1 MLNSLNV
8 AHTGLTA
15 ARVSVENISNNIANE
30 NTPGYKKRVLQLSEM
45 AQMDSQFVGRG
56 VNVGSSYRVTSQ
68 YMYDKLL
75 SENSKSSYSE
85 KLTNML
91 SSVEAVFSETANSG
105 FSNDLSNYFQ
115 SVENLRSN
123 PNSLVYKNELKS
135 KGTII
140 ADSLSNLYTSI
151 EKQQLDEKEE
161 LKTNINRVND
171 IIKEIGSINE
181 KIERYDNTNIEL
193 LDKRDLLESELSNYV
208 DISSTIKDDVYELK
222 VSGVTVISNNTNVRS
237 LDLMEENTYQIDRFR
252 NTDGTSNIKLT
263 SPAIFDN
270 NDKITYKLNN
280 EYEVSVQI
288 GEMIDLDGDG
298 TKETTINANNIIR
311 ALAQKINTTTGLS
324 DYITAYNGDSL
335 VGGSG
340 TSDNYLR
347 IVSKFPGKSNSFEG
361 TVSIQE
367 IDDTSGST
375 VVEKRS
381 TISKNDNESS
391 VAQSTVALGL
401 YDTKIN
407 VKNGILKAQLENMS
421 TDSTM
426 NKYQT
431 YLDKLDAFAKTLS
444 DITDKYSVD
453 SNGKYI
459 YGEMASDAQNGTINS
474 IGLFSGSSV
483 KTLKFNSSNVN
494 DLTQNNLDYL
504 ATIQWKDDLNF
515 EGKAQGTT
523 SNNSYSLSHFY
534 NSIKIEVSSDNE
546 DVIASKDVQDAIKQ
560 SIKTSYDQLTKV
572 DKDEE
577 MLNLITFQAAY
588 TANAKI
594 ITAVDEMLQTLL
606 GIKR

>member
-15 ARVSVENISNNIANE
+15 ARVPVENISNNIANE

-56 VNVGSSYRVTSQ
+56 VSVGSAYRVTSQ

-105 FSNDLSNYFQ
+105 FSNDLSGYFQ

-123 PNSLVYKNELKS
+123 PNSLVYRNELKS
-135 KGTII
+135 KGTIL
-140 ADSLSNLYTSI
+140 ADSLSNLYTAVQ
-151 EKQQLDEKEE
+151 KQQSDEKDE
-161 LKTNINRVND
+161 LKTNIIRVND

-181 KIERYDNTNIEL
+181 KIQKYDTTNIEL

-208 DISSTIKDDVYELK
+208 DISSTSKDDVYELK
-222 VSGVTVISNNTNVRS
+222 ISGVTVISNNTNVRAV
-237 LDLMEENTYQIDRFR
+237 DLMEENTYQIDRFR
-252 NTDGTSNIKLT
+252 NSDGTSNIKLG
-263 SPAIFDN
+263 SGSFDA

-280 EYEVSVQI
+280 EDEVSVQI
-288 GEMIDLDGDG
+288 GESIDLDGDG
-298 TKETTINANNIIR
+298 TKETPINASNIIR
-311 ALAQKINTTTGLS
+311 ALAHKINTTTGIS
-324 DYITAYNGDSL
+324 DYVTAYNGDSSL
-335 VGGSG
+335 GYSGS
-340 TSDNYLR
+340 SDNYLR
-347 IVSKFPGKSNSFEG
+347 IVSKFPGETNSFEG
-361 TVSIQE
+361 RISIEE
-367 IDDTSGST
+367 IADASGST
-375 VVEKRS
+375 TVEKRS
-381 TISKNDNESS
+381 SISKNDNESTI
-391 VAQSTVALGL
+391 AQSTTALGL
-401 YDTKIN
+401 YETKIN

-431 YLDKLDAFAKTLS
+431 YLDKLDAFARTLS

-453 SNGKYI
+453 SSGKYI

-483 KTLKFNSSNVN
+483 KTLKFNSSAVN
-494 DLTQNNLDYL
+494 DLTQSSLDYL
-504 ATIQWKDDLNF
+504 ATIQWKEDLNF
-515 EGKAQGTT
+515 EGKAQGTV
-523 SNNSYSLSHFY
+523 SNDSYSLSHFY

-560 SIKTSYDQLTKV
+560 SIQTSYDQLTKV
-572 DKDEE
+572 DKDDE

-594 ITAVDEMLQTLL
+594 VTAIDDMLQTLL
-606 GIKR
+606 GMKR

>member
-1 MLNSLNV
+1 VLNSLNV

-56 VNVGSSYRVTSQ
+56 VSIGNSYRVTSQ

-75 SENSKSSYSE
+75 SENSKSNYNE

-91 SSVEAVFSETANSG
+91 SSVEAVFSETTNSG
-105 FSNDLSNYFQ
+105 FSNDLSSYFQ

-123 PNSLVYKNELKS
+123 PNSLVYRNELKS
-135 KGTII
+135 KGTIL
-140 ADSLSNLYTSI
+140 ADSLSNLYTAVQ
-151 EKQQLDEKEE
+151 KQQSDEKDE
-161 LKTNINRVND
+161 LKTNIIRVND

-181 KIERYDNTNIEL
+181 KIQKYDSSNLEL

-208 DISSTIKDDVYELK
+208 DISSTNKDNEYELK
-222 VSGVTVISNNTNVRS
+222 ISGVTVISNNTNVRS
-237 LDLMEENTYQIDRFR
+237 VDLMEENTYQIDRFR
-252 NTDGTSNIKLT
+252 NSDGTSNIKL
-263 SPAIFDN
+263 SSGSFDT

-288 GEMIDLDGDG
+288 GENIDLDGDG
-298 TKETTINANNIIR
+298 TKETAIDANNIIR
-311 ALAQKINTTTGLS
+311 ALAHKINTTTGIS
-324 DYITAYNGDSL
+324 DYVTAYNGDSL
-335 VGGSG
+335 LGYSG
-340 TSDNYLR
+340 TGDNYLR
-347 IVSKFPGKSNSFEG
+347 IVSKFPGETNSFEG
-361 TVSIQE
+361 RISIEE
-367 IDDTSGST
+367 IDDAVGST

-381 TISKNDNESS
+381 TIGKNDNESDT
-391 VAQSTVALGL
+391 AQSTVALGL
-401 YDTKIN
+401 YDTKVN

-453 SNGKYI
+453 SSGKYI
-459 YGEMASDAQNGTINS
+459 YGEMASDSQNGTINS
-474 IGLFSGSSV
+474 LGLFSGSSV
-483 KTLKFNSSNVN
+483 KTLKFNSSSVN
-494 DLTQNNLDYL
+494 DLTQTGLDYL
-504 ATIQWKDDLNF
+504 ATIQWKNDLNF
-515 EGKAQGTT
+515 EGKAQGTA
-523 SNNSYSLSHFY
+523 SNDSYSLSHFY

-546 DVIASKDVQDAIKQ
+546 DVINAKDVQDAIKQ
-560 SIKTSYDQLTKV
+560 SIQTSYDQLTKV

-594 ITAVDEMLQTLL
+594 VTAIDDMLQTLL
-606 GIKR
+606 GMKR

>member
-288 GEMIDLDGDG
+288 GEMIDLDGNG

>member
-1 MLNSLNV
+1 MLKSLNV

-30 NTPGYKKRVLQLSEM
+30 NTPGYKKRVLQLSEV

-56 VNVGSSYRVTSQ
+56 VSVGSAYRVTSQ

-75 SENSKSSYSE
+75 SENSKSNYNE

-91 SSVEAVFSETANSG
+91 SSVEAVFSETTNSG
-105 FSNDLSNYFQ
+105 FSNDLSAYFQ

-123 PNSLVYKNELKS
+123 PNSLVYRNELKS
-135 KGTII
+135 KGTIL
-140 ADSLSNLYTSI
+140 ADSLSNLYTAVQ
-151 EKQQLDEKEE
+151 KQQSDEKDE
-161 LKTNINRVND
+161 LKTNIVRVND

-181 KIERYDNTNIEL
+181 KIQKYDSSNLEL

-208 DISSTIKDDVYELK
+208 DISSTNKDNEYELK
-222 VSGVTVISNNTNVRS
+222 ISGVTVISNNTNVRS
-237 LDLMEENTYQIDRFR
+237 VDLMEENTYQIDRFR
-252 NTDGTSNIKLT
+252 NSDGTSNIKL
-263 SPAIFDN
+263 SSGSFDM

-288 GEMIDLDGDG
+288 GENIDLDGDG
-298 TKETTINANNIIR
+298 TKETAIDANNIIR
-311 ALAQKINTTTGLS
+311 ALAHKINTTTGIS
-324 DYITAYNGDSL
+324 DYVTAYNGDSAL
-335 VGGSG
+335 GYSG
-340 TSDNYLR
+340 ATDNYLR
-347 IVSKFPGKSNSFEG
+347 IVSKFPGETNSFEG
-361 TVSIQE
+361 RISIEE
-367 IDDTSGST
+367 IADAVGST

-381 TISKNDNESS
+381 TIGKNDNESDT
-391 VAQSTVALGL
+391 AQSTVALGL

-453 SNGKYI
+453 SSGKYI

-474 IGLFSGSSV
+474 LGLFSGSSV
-483 KTLKFNSSNVN
+483 KTLKFNSSSVN
-494 DLTQNNLDYL
+494 DLTQTGLDYL
-504 ATIQWKDDLNF
+504 ATIQWKNDLNF
-515 EGKAQGTT
+515 EGKAQGSS
-523 SNNSYSLSHFY
+523 SNDSYSLSHFY

-546 DVIASKDVQDAIKQ
+546 DVINAKDVQDAIKQ
-560 SIKTSYDQLTKV
+560 SIQTSYDQLTKV

-594 ITAVDEMLQTLL
+594 VTAIDDMLQTLL
-606 GIKR
+606 GMKR